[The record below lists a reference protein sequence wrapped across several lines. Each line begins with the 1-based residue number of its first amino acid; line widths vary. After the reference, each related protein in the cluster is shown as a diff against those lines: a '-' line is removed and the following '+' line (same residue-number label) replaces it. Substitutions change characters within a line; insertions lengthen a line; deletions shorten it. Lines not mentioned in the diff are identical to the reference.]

1 MRTFGASALALVAVC
16 RATAFNVYPKQF
28 QPSLK
33 PASYQSFCSRMSWC
47 GSTTSRQQRPTF
59 RCRDKR
65 ARARR
70 STGGSSLSMF
80 DATDLFQLQQW
91 AGDISKT
98 ELTHVSPVT
107 IGVMYGTGVLMSL
120 SPCALSL
127 LPLTVSYIAG
137 TEAEGAAEEAAA
149 GGEKGGF
156 DAVRAGFVPSAA
168 FAAGLATVLSLL
180 GLSATFAGKVMGS
193 TTAGSGFGETLLPLG
208 ASAFAVAMGLNV
220 LELVQVDLP
229 SFEGGLDFMTS
240 LPRNARAYL
249 LGASSAL
256 VASPCCTPVLA
267 SILGFI
273 ATSQDPALGLVLLLT
288 YSIGYTTP
296 LMAAGTASGVL
307 SRLMSANGL
316 KWITPASGALLISY
330 GTYNGLSALFGAA

>member
-1 MRTFGASALALVAVC
+1 MH
-16 RATAFNVYPKQF
+16 
-28 QPSLK
+28 
-33 PASYQSFCSRMSWC
+33 
-47 GSTTSRQQRPTF
+47 
-59 RCRDKR
+59 
-65 ARARR
+65 
-70 STGGSSLSMF
+70 MF

-91 AGDISKT
+91 AGDISAT

-149 GGEKGGF
+149 GEERGGF
-156 DAVRAGFVPSAA
+156 DSLRAGFIPSAA

-180 GLSATFAGKVMGS
+180 GLSATFAGRVMGS
-193 TTAGSGFGETLLPLG
+193 TTAGSEMATLLPLG

-220 LELVQVDLP
+220 LELVQLDLP

-273 ATSQDPALGLVLLLT
+273 ASSQDPALGLVLLLT

-316 KWITPASGALLISY
+316 NWITPASGALLISY
-330 GTYNGLSALFGAA
+330 GTYNGLNALFGA